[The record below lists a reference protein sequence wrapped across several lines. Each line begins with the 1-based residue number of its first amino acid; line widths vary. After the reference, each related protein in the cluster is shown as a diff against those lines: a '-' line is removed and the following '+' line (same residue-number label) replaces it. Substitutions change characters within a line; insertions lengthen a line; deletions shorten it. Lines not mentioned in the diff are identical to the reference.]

1 MNRILT
7 SKMSTIDYK
16 LRVASIAGVYA
27 PLILIPTAALVL
39 F

>member
-1 MNRILT
+1 MNKL
-7 SKMSTIDYK
+7 STIKMADIDCK